1 MLLDTLGHSFRN
13 RVIRFNFHRSG
24 ETVSRY
30 FKAALHAVGE
40 LRNEFIKSLPPETP
54 YKIKSSNRFMP
65 FFNDCISVIDETHI
79 KARVPKENEV
89 AFRERKPSLT
99 QNVLAAVDFD
109 LRITYVLAGWEGS
122 AHDAAVLKNALE
134 RSDGLRVPAG
144 KYYLA
149 DGGYSTR
156 NGFISTYRATRYHL
170 KEFSSIQPTNSN
182 ELFNL
187 QHSSLCTT
195 VERAFGSLKN
205 HFTIIKCEP
214 YFPLQTQVEIVI
226 VCCILH
232 NWIVTEGGDEFIQ
245 SEDEW
250 ARRSHFRSRD
260 QAAVEDSREWLDK
273 RDEIAQFMW
282 TRMQNY
288 GY

>member
-40 LRNEFIKSLPPETP
+40 LRNEFIK
-54 YKIKSSNRFMP
+54 
-65 FFNDCISVIDETHI
+65 DCISVIDETHI

-170 KEFSSIQPTNSN
+170 KENSN

>member
-1 MLLDTLGHSFRN
+1 MLLHTLGHSIRN

-30 FKAALHAVGE
+30 FNAALHAVGE
-40 LRNEFIKSLPPETP
+40 LRNEFIKPPSPETP

-65 FFNDCISVIDETHI
+65 FFKDCIGAIDGTHI
-79 KARVPKENEV
+79 KARVPKENEA
-89 AFRERKPSLT
+89 AFRGRKSYPT

-109 LRITYVLAGWEGS
+109 LKITYVLAGWEGS

-156 NGFISTYRATRYHL
+156 NGFISPYRATRYHL
-170 KEFSSIQPTNSN
+170 KEFSSIQPTNSK

-187 QHSSLCTT
+187 RHSSLRTT

-205 HFTIIKCEP
+205 RFTIMKCEP

-232 NWIVTEGGDEFIQ
+232 NWIITEGGDEFIQ

-250 ARRSHFRSRD
+250 ARMSHCRRRD
-260 QAAVEDSREWLDK
+260 QAVVDDSREWLDK

-282 TRMQNY
+282 TRMQND

>member
-1 MLLDTLGHSFRN
+1 MNVRIEEQVAMLLHTLGHSVRN

-40 LRNEFIKSLPPETP
+40 LRNEFIKPPPPETP

-65 FFNDCISVIDETHI
+65 FFKDCIGAIDGTHI
-79 KARVPKENEV
+79 KARVPKENEA
-89 AFRERKPSLT
+89 AFRGRKPYPT
-99 QNVLAAVDFD
+99 QNVLAVVDFD
-109 LRITYVLAGWEGS
+109 LKITYVLAGWE
-122 AHDAAVLKNALE
+122 
-134 RSDGLRVPAG
+134 G

-156 NGFISTYRATRYHL
+156 NGFISPYRATRYHL
-170 KEFSSIQPTNSN
+170 KEFSSVQPTNSK

-187 QHSSLCTT
+187 RHSSLRAT

-205 HFTIIKCEP
+205 
-214 YFPLQTQVEIVI
+214 Q
-226 VCCILH
+226 
-232 NWIVTEGGDEFIQ
+232 GGDEFIQ

-250 ARRSHFRSRD
+250 ARMSHCRRRY
-260 QAAVEDSREWLDK
+260 QAAIDDSLEWLDK

-282 TRMQNY
+282 SRMQND